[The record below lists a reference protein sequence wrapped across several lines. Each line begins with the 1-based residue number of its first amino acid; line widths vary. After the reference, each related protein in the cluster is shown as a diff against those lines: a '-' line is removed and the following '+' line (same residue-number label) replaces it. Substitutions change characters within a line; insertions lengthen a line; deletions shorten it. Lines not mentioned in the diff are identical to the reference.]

1 LHSLGT
7 DSKAVD
13 LLRLAVDLKP
23 LPTAQMDEIPLD
35 RMRIVQTIS
44 TLSRDSSFRK
54 TVLSSYN
61 NTCAISAT
69 QLQLVDAAHILPV
82 GAKGS
87 SDRIQ
92 NGVCLAPTYHRAYDL
107 GIIYI
112 DESYLVRANMRKL
125 DDLRTLNLHGG
136 EAEFIA
142 SLGQLRL
149 PRLRLD
155 WPSVDMIRQ
164 ANAFRGIAV

>member
-1 LHSLGT
+1 
-7 DSKAVD
+7 
-13 LLRLAVDLKP
+13 
-23 LPTAQMDEIPLD
+23 
-35 RMRIVQTIS
+35 MRVIQTIS

-61 NTCAISAT
+61 NTCAVSAT

-87 SDRIQ
+87 SARVQ

-112 DESYLVRANMRKL
+112 DDRYVVKANDRKL
-125 DDLRTLNLHGG
+125 DQLRVLNLNGG
-136 EAEFIA
+136 EAKFVS
-142 SLGQLRL
+142 SLGRLSL
-149 PRLRLD
+149 PRLQAD
-155 WPSVDMIRQ
+155 WPSVDLIRQ